1 MTRRLTVYLSLL
13 LAIAAIY
20 AQVRHFDFVNYDDPD
35 YVVENA
41 HVRAGLTSSG
51 VAWAFTSG
59 DTANWIPLT
68 WLSHMAVAQFFGL
81 ESGWHHLANLL
92 LHVLSTLLLF
102 AVLHRLTGALWRS
115 ALVAFFFGLHPLHV
129 ESVAWISE
137 RKDVLSGFFWM
148 LTLWCY
154 VRYTERPGPRR
165 YALVL
170 IAFCLGLL
178 AKPMLVTLPVVLLL
192 LDVWP
197 LRRIGLVPRDRSV
210 IYRLFTEK
218 IPLLALSVAASF
230 ATFFVQ
236 RSGGAV
242 LTFDTVPLTAR
253 LGNAFVSYCIYL
265 LQMVWPVRLA
275 VFYPYVE
282 LPLWQQAVAA
292 LAVFGVSALVIRQ
305 WRRPY
310 LAVGWFWYLGTLL
323 PVIGLVQVGEQ
334 AHADRYT
341 YLPLIGIFLMA
352 VWGAEELL
360 GSWRAPAWLG
370 PALAAA
376 LCLASVAVTWT
387 QLQYWKGSES
397 LMDHAI
403 RVTSR
408 NYVARNNYGAALRSR
423 GRIDEALVQFREA
436 VAIRPR
442 NLEAQNNVGE
452 ALMQQ
457 GHPGDAMPYFL
468 EALRLKPDSP
478 EAHANLGSAL
488 DKSGRSA
495 EAVAHYRQ
503 AIQYRP
509 AYAEAHV
516 GLGATLAAMGQP
528 DEGLRELFQGVRL
541 KPEYADGQYGLG
553 LVLAEM
559 GRTAEAIE
567 HFSEAV
573 RLQPNDAA
581 AHFNLGTAL
590 GAQGQI
596 EAAAQEFR
604 TALRLRPGYA
614 AAELNLG
621 KALAYLGQYQD
632 ALAHLTEALRLDPNL
647 TDAREAIAQLRAAL
661 GRS

>member
-1 MTRRLTVYLSLL
+1 
-13 LAIAAIY
+13 
-20 AQVRHFDFVNYDDPD
+20 
-35 YVVENA
+35 
-41 HVRAGLTSSG
+41 
-51 VAWAFTSG
+51 
-59 DTANWIPLT
+59 
-68 WLSHMAVAQFFGL
+68 
-81 ESGWHHLANLL
+81 
-92 LHVLSTLLLF
+92 
-102 AVLHRLTGALWRS
+102 
-115 ALVAFFFGLHPLHV
+115 
-129 ESVAWISE
+129 
-137 RKDVLSGFFWM
+137 
-148 LTLWCY
+148 
-154 VRYTERPGPRR
+154 
-165 YALVL
+165 
-170 IAFCLGLL
+170 
-178 AKPMLVTLPVVLLL
+178 MLVTLPFVLLL

-242 LTFDTVPLTAR
+242 LTFDTVPFTAR
-253 LGNAFVSYCIYL
+253 LSNAFVSYCIYL

-305 WRRPY
+305 RRRPY
-310 LAVGWFWYLGTLL
+310 LAVGWFWYLGTLRL

-360 GSWRAPAWLG
+360 EAGSAPAWLG

-468 EALRLKPDSP
+468 EALRRKPDSP

-528 DEGLRELFQGVRL
+528 DEGSARTVPGRPL
-541 KPEYADGQYGLG
+541 KTRICRRTIWSRAG
-553 LVLAEM
+553 ARRT

-596 EAAAQEFR
+596 EAAAQQFR

-621 KALAYLGQYQD
+621 KALAYLGHYQD

-647 TDAREAIAQLRAAL
+647 TDAREAIVQLRAAL